1 MDLILGWVM
10 VMSKEDLKR
19 RVLEIINRLEKE
31 HPDAKI
37 ALNFSNPLELL
48 VATILAAQCTDE
60 RVNQVTR
67 NLFKKYRSAEDY
79 ANADI
84 NVLEQDIKPTGYY
97 RVKARRIKEVCK
109 ILVEK
114 FNSEVPKTMEE
125 LLSLPGVARK
135 TANIVLT
142 NAYGINEGIIVD
154 THVLRLA
161 KRLGLT
167 KSKTRERI
175 EKDLMEIVP
184 KDKWGRFADLLI
196 FHGRRVC
203 KARKPNCEMCV
214 LKDLCPS
221 RETAEEPERDD

>member
-10 VMSKEDLKR
+10 VMSKEDLKG

-84 NVLEQDIKPTGYY
+84 NVLEQDIKSTGYY

>member
-1 MDLILGWVM
+1 M
-10 VMSKEDLKR
+10 VMSGEDLKR

-109 ILVEK
+109 VLVEK
-114 FNSEVPKTMEE
+114 FNSEVPKTMEG

-175 EKDLMEIVP
+175 EKDLMGIVP
-184 KDKWGRFADLLI
+184 KNKWGRFADLLI

-203 KARKPNCEMCV
+203 KARKPNCEICV

-221 RETAEEPERDD
+221 RETPEEPKRDD